1 MCLEWH
7 LAIVKGKQPDI
18 RLQPRDIVYVPLSP
32 YRQLEKYAKL
42 AVNTFVRGA
51 AANAGGITPGISV
64 TP

>member
-1 MCLEWH
+1 MRLE
-7 LAIVKGKQPDI
+7 
-18 RLQPRDIVYVPLSP
+18 PRDIVYVPLSP
-32 YRQLEKYAKL
+32 YRYLEKYVNM